1 MARTWMKSSVSTP
14 LSIDC
19 RGLQIIENAA
29 WDIGLVPEK
38 FPGHKNARNRNWGFL
53 IYRALRNSA
62 SGRSSFCPR
71 FIGAIGP
78 IDVTPLEE
86 TCLGIPVQSADN
98 SKRALIQFV
107 LACGL
112 SILEQAQL
120 EMGDTL
126 VISGINPLA
135 LSVLAAA
142 QTHGSSRILCLVPPS
157 EARVAFR
164 GQVEKAVFM
173 TMDFAYSHS
182 FDSLFDEF
190 LASSTGK
197 TVFID
202 TTGDPDLVYSMA
214 TRLNTFGKMIFCRQD
229 ADSSVMMNI
238 CNLHH
243 LKSAHFIYWSRVES
257 FEDTLPWCGYI
268 LRAGR
273 LLNYK
278 RLAAPISDLFRFF
291 SNGEDAT
298 IRLACQD
305 RK

>member
-1 MARTWMKSSVSTP
+1 MKTLASTP

-19 RGLQIIENAA
+19 RGLQTIENVA
-29 WDIGLVPEK
+29 WDIGLVREN
-38 FPGHKNARNRNWGFL
+38 FPGHRSARNRNWGFL
-53 IYRALRNSA
+53 IYRVLQNSV
-62 SGRSSFCPR
+62 SGSSSFCPR

-78 IDVTPLEE
+78 IDVAPLEE
-86 TCLGIPVQSADN
+86 TCLGIPVQNADN

-142 QTHGSSRILCLVPPS
+142 QSHGNSRILCLVPPS

-164 GQVEKAVFM
+164 GKVEKTVLL
-173 TMDFAYSHS
+173 TMDFAYSNS

-214 TRLNTFGKMIFCRQD
+214 TRLNTYGRMIFCRQD
-229 ADSSVMMNI
+229 ADSSVMMDI
-238 CNLHH
+238 RSLHH
-243 LKSAHFIYWSRVES
+243 LKSAHFVYWPRVES
-257 FEDTLPWCGYI
+257 CEDILPWCEYI

-273 LLNYK
+273 LIDYK

-298 IRLACQD
+298 IR
-305 RK
+305 